1 MKRFKEYNPDQQL
14 VFLPVL
20 DDWLEEGHL
29 AYFIRDVVGEL
40 DLSAIYAD
48 YRSRRGGRP
57 AYDPQMM
64 VSLLLYGY
72 CVGIASSRKIERAT
86 YEQVPFRVL
95 AADQHP
101 DHDTICTFQGRHLEA
116 QARQQQ
122 GEADDKGEARPPEA
136 TGGPAPE
143 PDDRAQRNF
152 TDPDS
157 RMQQLTIKRKW

>member
-14 VFLPVL
+14 LMPL
-20 DDWLEEGHL
+20 NLNDWLEEGHL

-95 AADQHP
+95 AANQHP
-101 DHDTICTFQGRHLEA
+101 DHDTICTFRGRHLEA
-116 QARQQQ
+116 QARQEQ
-122 GEADDKGEARPPEA
+122 GEEDDKEENRLPEA
-136 TGGPAPE
+136 TGQPPPE
-143 PDDRAQRNF
+143 PDDRA
-152 TDPDS
+152 
-157 RMQQLTIKRKW
+157 

>member
-1 MKRFKEYNPDQQL
+1 MHQRMSLATEQDFP
-14 VFLPVL
+14 LPVL
-20 DDWLEEGHL
+20 PRTARWRPNSLSGST
-29 AYFIRDVVGEL
+29 VVGEL

-95 AADQHP
+95 AANQHP
-101 DHDTICTFQGRHLEA
+101 DHDTICTFRGRHLEA
-116 QARQQQ
+116 QARQEQ
-122 GEADDKGEARPPEA
+122 GEEDDKEENRLPEA
-136 TGGPAPE
+136 TGQPPPE
-143 PDDRAQRNF
+143 PDDRA
-152 TDPDS
+152 
-157 RMQQLTIKRKW
+157 